1 MTYTS
6 ISDSGRQRIDANGLE
21 LEEIARKVYRIGRDD
36 PLSAENV
43 IHWTTQRGRGA
54 WQVRVESRTRM
65 RASREHFL
73 IDAEL
78 DAYEG
83 ERRVFSRSWYTEVPR
98 DLV

>member
-1 MTYTS
+1 
-6 ISDSGRQRIDANGLE
+6 
-21 LEEIARKVYRIGRDD
+21 
-36 PLSAENV
+36 V
-43 IHWTTQRGRGA
+43 IHWTTRRARGD

-65 RASREHFL
+65 RATREHFL

-83 ERRVFSRSWYTEVPR
+83 EDERRVFSRSWHTEIPR

>member
-1 MTYTS
+1 M
-6 ISDSGRQRIDANGLE
+6 
-21 LEEIARKVYRIGRDD
+21 
-36 PLSAENV
+36 
-43 IHWTTQRGRGA
+43 IHWTTRRA
-54 WQVRVESRTRM
+54 RRDWQVRVESRTRM

-83 ERRVFSRSWYTEVPR
+83 ERRVFSRSWHAEIPR